1 MPDPDNHSLRYMNVN
16 AGHGKLDPM
25 LAGDSDVIAVGEAP
39 ADEVFSF
46 DRTISRL
53 HEMQSHAYL
62 IRAATKGPLGHCLAP
77 GNRTPPLLYESGSAL
92 TEVEA
97 EELWDSYDLN
107 VSGWLEHPEVRFLLQ
122 DLCGLRR
129 GHRNVCDESA
139 THVIELMDAD
149 GDGKVSKRSFIQFT
163 LNAGLRNV
171 TFAEVQ

>member
-1 MPDPDNHSLRYMNVN
+1 MCYEQHVRLIFTSETPIEQLFMPDPDNHSLRYMNVN

-77 GNRTPPLLYESGSAL
+77 GNRTPPLLFGILSDE
-92 TEVEA
+92 
-97 EELWDSYDLN
+97 SYDSW
-107 VSGWLEHPEVRFLLQ
+107 V
-122 DLCGLRR
+122 
-129 GHRNVCDESA
+129 
-139 THVIELMDAD
+139 
-149 GDGKVSKRSFIQFT
+149 
-163 LNAGLRNV
+163 
-171 TFAEVQ
+171 